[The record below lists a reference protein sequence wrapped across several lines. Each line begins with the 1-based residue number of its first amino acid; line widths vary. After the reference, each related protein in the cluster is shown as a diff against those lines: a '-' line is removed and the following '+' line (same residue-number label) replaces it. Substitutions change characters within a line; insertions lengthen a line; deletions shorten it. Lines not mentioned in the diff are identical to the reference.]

1 MAIPT
6 MEDALNNALKRHE
19 QLIDKAKEEFQRTEM
34 NYKAR
39 VAMLNNEI
47 SKIKDDLDRT
57 EGNNYPADGLFY
69 PKQN

>member
-1 MAIPT
+1 MAMPT

-19 QLIDKAKEEFQRTEM
+19 QLIDKANEEFQRQEM
-34 NYKAR
+34 HYKAR
-39 VAMLNNEI
+39 VAMLSNEI

-57 EGNNYPADGLFY
+57 EGDNYPADGLFY